1 MTEGIADVG
10 AQPERTLL
18 AWRRTILAS
27 LVGISVAMRLTFAE
41 LGGIALAVGTVG
53 LLAAVAAWVTTS
65 VRYRRVH
72 QAMSAGAARLP
83 LDGMPVAAGALAA
96 GLLGVLALALALG

>member
-1 MTEGIADVG
+1 MTDRIADVG

-53 LLAAVAAWVTTS
+53 LLATVVAWVTTTH
-65 VRYRRVH
+65 RYRRVH
-72 QAMSAGAARLP
+72 EAMSTGAARLP

-96 GLLGVLALALALG
+96 GALGLLALGLALR